1 METAQEIIFRK
12 RTGVTFKEF
21 YTKHRPKLEWYVS
34 RSFFNKNTIEDI
46 VTESF
51 LQLLD
56 TIEVYDAKKSK
67 LITWLFNITNNHI
80 KAEYNNMYKTNIISF
95 DNELSNGESFE
106 KYLCLPED
114 NRIEADEE
122 RILKDTKLKLI
133 KEAIYSIP
141 EKDDKCKEI
150 MIMREI
156 QNLKYTEISQYFGIG
171 MSDVKN
177 NIRKGRKIVQNKVCP
192 IIKNLQL
199 C

>member
-1 METAQEIIFRK
+1 METAQEIIFKK
-12 RTGVTFKEF
+12 RTGITFKEF
-21 YTKHRPKLEWYVS
+21 YTKYRPKLVWYVS
-34 RSFFNKNTIEDI
+34 RSFFNKNITEDI
-46 VTESF
+46 VTETF
-51 LQLLD
+51 LQLLE
-56 TIEVYDAKKSK
+56 TIEAFDIKKSK
-67 LITWLFNITNNHI
+67 LSTWLFNITNNHI
-80 KAEYNNMYKTNIISF
+80 KAEYNNIYKTNIISF
-95 DNELSNGESFE
+95 DNESSDGETFE
-106 KYLCLPED
+106 RYLGLPED
-114 NRIEADEE
+114 TRIEENEE
-122 RILKDTKLKLI
+122 RAIKDTKLKLI

-150 MIMREI
+150 MIMRVL